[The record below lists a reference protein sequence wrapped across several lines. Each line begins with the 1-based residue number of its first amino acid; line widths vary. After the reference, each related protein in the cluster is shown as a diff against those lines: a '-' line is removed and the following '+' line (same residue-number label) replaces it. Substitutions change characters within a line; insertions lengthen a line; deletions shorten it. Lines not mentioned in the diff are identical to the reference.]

1 MGALTRNSLSRPPWN
16 ELMTWVRPT
25 DIMEALRRMSK
36 RLDILPGWHHQ
47 RRRVTVRF
55 RGAA

>member
-36 RLDILPGWHHQ
+36 RVDIFARLAPSTPPSD
-47 RRRVTVRF
+47 R
-55 RGAA
+55 